1 MHKCLYGTLLLM
13 GLGMIQVLA
22 QEEATAQEEAAAQEE
37 AIALEETTALEE
49 KTAQE
54 EKRTTITLASPHVLP
69 GERAYLTLL
78 LANSPDVSVAQL
90 EHWVEFPKSKLEYV
104 SSRLG
109 IAADLA
115 KAVLEV
121 EIQDKP
127 ASETAEEE
135 TVILH
140 LSMQSERPIP
150 DGPLVEV
157 SFTVG
162 SVPPQTIIFAHRL
175 EAHNTEGEEISNIAS
190 TDGQLEVT
198 HLLPD
203 APPGIFSCFFYMH

>member
-1 MHKCLYGTLLLM
+1 MDKYLCGTLLLVS
-13 GLGMIQVLA
+13 LGMIQVQA
-22 QEEATAQEEAAAQEE
+22 QAQAEEAAPD
-37 AIALEETTALEE
+37 E
-49 KTAQE
+49 K
-54 EKRTTITLASPHVLP
+54 TTITLASPQVLP

-115 KAVLEV
+115 KAVLDVEV
-121 EIQDKP
+121 QDMP

-135 TVILH
+135 TVLLH
-140 LSMQSERPIP
+140 LSMKSERPIP

-157 SFTVG
+157 SFNVAN
-162 SVPPQTIIFAHRL
+162 VQPQTIVFAHRL
-175 EAHNTEGEEISNIAS
+175 EALNTEGVEISDIVS
-190 TDGQLEVT
+190 SDGQLEVT
-198 HLLPD
+198 HQLPD

>member
-1 MHKCLYGTLLLM
+1 MDKYLCGTLLLVS
-13 GLGMIQVLA
+13 LGMIQVQA
-22 QEEATAQEEAAAQEE
+22 QAQAQAQAEEAAPD
-37 AIALEETTALEE
+37 E
-49 KTAQE
+49 KTI
-54 EKRTTITLASPHVLP
+54 ITLASPQVLP

-90 EHWVEFPKSKLEYV
+90 EHWVEFPKSKLRYV

-115 KAVLEV
+115 KTVLDV
-121 EIQDKP
+121 DIQDKP
-127 ASETAEEE
+127 ASDEAEEE
-135 TVILH
+135 MVVLH
-140 LSMQSERPIP
+140 LSLQSKQAIP

-157 SFTVG
+157 SFSVG
-162 SVPPQTIIFAHRL
+162 SVPPQTITLAHRW
-175 EAHNTEGEEISNIAS
+175 EALNTEGEGISDIVS
-190 TDGQLEVT
+190 SDGRLEVT

>member
-1 MHKCLYGTLLLM
+1 MYKCLFGTLLLVS
-13 GLGMIQVLA
+13 LGMIQILA
-22 QEEATAQEEAAAQEE
+22 QEEATAQN
-37 AIALEETTALEE
+37 EETARDE
-49 KTAQE
+49 KT
-54 EKRTTITLASPHVLP
+54 TVILASPHVLP

-78 LANSPDVSVAQL
+78 LSNAPNVSVAQL

-115 KAVLEV
+115 KTVLEV

-135 TVILH
+135 TLVLH
-140 LSMQSERPIP
+140 LSMQSKRPIP

-157 SFTVG
+157 SFNVG
-162 SVPPQTIIFAHRL
+162 NVQPQTITFAHRL
-175 EAHNTEGEEISNIAS
+175 EALNTEGEEISDIVS
-190 TDGQLEVT
+190 SDGQLEVT
-198 HLLPD
+198 HQLPD
-203 APPGIFSCFFYMH
+203 APPGIFICFFYMH

>member
-1 MHKCLYGTLLLM
+1 MYKCLYGTLLLM
-13 GLGMIQVLA
+13 GLGMVQVLA
-22 QEEATAQEEAAAQEE
+22 QDGMTAP
-37 AIALEETTALEE
+37 EETAG
-49 KTAQE
+49 QE
-54 EKRTTITLASPHVLP
+54 EKPTTITLASPHVLP

-78 LANSPDVSVAQL
+78 LANAPDVSVSQL

-121 EIQDKP
+121 EIQDNP
-127 ASETAEEE
+127 ASETAGEE

-140 LSMQSERPIP
+140 LTMRSERPIP

-157 SFTVG
+157 SFNVG

-175 EAHNTEGEEISNIAS
+175 EAHDTEGGEISRIAS
-190 TDGQLEVT
+190 SDGELEVT